1 MKRINISIPDELE
14 ESINNFRGDLTVPKF
29 IKQSLDFIVT
39 LYEQGYVI
47 YNGQL
52 LEKTSL
58 FTKTK
63 NLEHDL
69 QENKINYKKLDN
81 DKFLA

>member
-1 MKRINISIPDELE
+1 MKRINISIPEELE
-14 ESINNFRGDLTVPKF
+14 ESINKFRGDLTVPKF
-29 IKQSLDFIVT
+29 IKQGLDFIVT

-58 FTKTK
+58 FIKAK
-63 NLEHDL
+63 NLETDS
-69 QENKINYKKLDN
+69 QESMIIQKKLDN